1 MTSTRKREGRVT
13 ISAHTVGAQAP
24 VRLQAPEGTPPS
36 DERRRAKERKPEI
49 ADDPSSWCTAG
60 KVRLGIRI
68 CLSKS

>member
-36 DERRRAKERKPEI
+36 NERRRAKERKPEI
-49 ADDPSSWCTAG
+49 MDNLPSWHTAG
-60 KVRLGIRI
+60 KVWLGAA
-68 CLSKS
+68 SA